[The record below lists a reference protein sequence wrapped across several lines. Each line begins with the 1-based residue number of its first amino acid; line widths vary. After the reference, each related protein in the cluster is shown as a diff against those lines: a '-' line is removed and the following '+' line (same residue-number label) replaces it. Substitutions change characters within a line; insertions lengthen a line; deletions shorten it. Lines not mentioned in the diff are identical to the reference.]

1 MSVSDMLELY
11 EDDPDG
17 YFSAPERK
25 PESEAYT
32 QHALA
37 GLKDQFRFH
46 SIAEIEKSFK
56 KARCLFTPAFRH
68 LKQMM
73 ATGKRT
79 RRTQRPDFEIKYPI
93 DPCIEILKERKFCE
107 LEGAIKEE
115 KVASILSLCS
125 ISHPLQERR
134 AADREAAVS
143 AARAAGSLEEC
154 GCCYSPDCLR
164 EDMIQCKGGHCYCRS
179 GLLQNFILKAM
190 MLMMLLWRY
199 LLVTVYKTCS
209 L

>member
-115 KVASILSLCS
+115 KVASILSL
-125 ISHPLQERR
+125 
-134 AADREAAVS
+134 S
-143 AARAAGSLEEC
+143 APSRTLS
-154 GCCYSPDCLR
+154 
-164 EDMIQCKGGHCYCRS
+164 RS
-179 GLLQNFILKAM
+179 GAPLTARPQ
-190 MLMMLLWRY
+190 
-199 LLVTVYKTCS
+199 
-209 L
+209 